1 MSKPSKF
8 EITMKNE
15 YTLIA
20 VLPNVLTNNKYTQN
34 YIKLFSSYSVSY
46 QVIRVIPNIRYNMHV
61 YEIAMKSITETM
73 NIPEVNS
80 SI

>member
-8 EITMKNE
+8 EITMKNT
-15 YTLIA
+15 YILIA
-20 VLPNVLTNNKYTQN
+20 VLPNVLANNKYTQN
-34 YIKLFSSYSVSY
+34 YIKLFSGYSVSY
-46 QVIRVIPNIRYNMHV
+46 QVIPNIRYNMHV
-61 YEIAMKSITETM
+61 DEIAMKSIIETM